1 MSEALIPLWQYERDA
16 GKMEG
21 LVIVGR
27 ADKNMLVPKYPFERR
42 ASGSCNVTSFI
53 NQRIKPYLGEID
65 VEILDGN
72 AIQPHGRTLLST
84 CRDTFEK

>member
-1 MSEALIPLWQYERDA
+1 MSEDLIPLSQYERDFNER
-16 GKMEG
+16 EG
-21 LVIVGR
+21 VVIIGR
-27 ADKNMLVPKYPFERR
+27 ADKNTLVPKYPFERR
-42 ASGSCNVTSFI
+42 ASGSCSITNFI
-53 NQRIKPYLGEID
+53 NQRIKPYLGDID